1 MGNPIR
7 AHAACLISR
16 NALSTQPPHAVQT
29 WRAVR
34 KVTQLCVLT
43 AHKMLPCDTRLC
55 REVVPRKR
63 TGPPV
68 SPGEANCLN
77 KERQ

>member
-29 WRAVR
+29 WRAASESDQIV
-34 KVTQLCVLT
+34 C
-43 AHKMLPCDTRLC
+43 
-55 REVVPRKR
+55 
-63 TGPPV
+63 
-68 SPGEANCLN
+68 ANCTQNVAFRFRLGLAWRISMIIIGVN
-77 KERQ
+77 EPPNAD